1 MTTPEERAYQFMN
14 ENRDKLQGKTLDDI
28 VVSACKAEHEATK
41 AIIIENTKLLFKP
54 GRGEWP

>member
-1 MTTPEERAYQFMN
+1 MN